1 MGTLIFD
8 HLYLLEILTTSQS
21 CSVVFSMFSV
31 CVFSYF
37 LFLCLTLYIDFVLQP
52 VFFFPEIFLF

>member
-21 CSVVFSMFSV
+21 CLCVFLFSV
-31 CVFSYF
+31 SLFNPLHRLCAATSIFFSRN
-37 LFLCLTLYIDFVLQP
+37 LLVLKN
-52 VFFFPEIFLF
+52 F